1 MRSTKR
7 TRTFHLSLPEEDYL
21 LLQQLA
27 PNYGMARLVR
37 AMIWQFL
44 QRARAQM
51 KPDPTVTAILEEA
64 ARDSET

>member
-1 MRSTKR
+1 MRSTKP

-27 PNYGMARLVR
+27 PNYGMAKLVR
-37 AMIWQFL
+37 AMISQFL

-51 KPDPTVTAILEEA
+51 KPDSTVTAILEEA